1 MSLRVFFDTVT
12 VRPSVRNAIPDDG
25 LVTFDVS
32 GADGGVYT
40 LRRRGPKVEILDG
53 EFPGGVD
60 ARMRCPIDVFQRL
73 CSGDLTGAEAFKRG
87 RIAVEGD
94 VGLMMRL
101 QSAMVARA

>member
-1 MSLRVFFDTVT
+1 MSLRRFFDAASG
-12 VRPSVRNAIPDDG
+12 RSSVRNALPDDA

-40 LRRRGPKVEILDG
+40 LRRQGLRVEILDG

-60 ARMRCPIDVFQRL
+60 ARMRCPIEVFERL
-73 CSGDLTGAEAFKRG
+73 CAGSLNGPEAFRRG

-101 QSAMVARA
+101 QTALVASG